1 MDQAIFDELER
12 MTAAQGAAAA
22 TDHLIAWL
30 RERADYT
37 SLFYALLMKARQEL
51 GVSPI
56 PTGAAKD
63 LPESVHA
70 PYEEAIRAACR
81 HVGRLCLDAG
91 NLPQAW
97 AYYRMLGEP
106 ASLKDAL
113 EAYQPKPDEDIQG
126 VIQVAYYEGVHP
138 RRGFDLILERNGL
151 CNAITTLSGSQELGH
166 AKEDRQYC
174 IRRLIRTL
182 YDELCERLS
191 AEITRREGT
200 DPRESMG
207 EITVPKLL
215 AGRDWLFEDEFAHID
230 VSHLSAVVQMSIHLD
245 PCKELDLARELCDYG
260 RRLPKKLTFRGEDP
274 FDDLY
279 VDYAVYLRILAG
291 ERVDEGIA
299 HFHDKVKNADTDI
312 CGTYPAQV
320 LVNLLL
326 RLGRTAEAVAVG
338 RQYLA
343 AADSRHLSCP
353 SVVELC
359 QMAGDYKSLA
369 QTARVQGD
377 TVHYLAGLL
386 AAQKRG

>member
-1 MDQAIFDELER
+1 MDQAIFDELEQLT
-12 MTAAQGAAAA
+12 TAHGPAPAI
-22 TDHLIAWL
+22 DRLIAWL

-37 SLFYALLMKARQEL
+37 SLFYALLLKARQEL

-70 PYEEAIRAACR
+70 PYEEAIRSAGR
-81 HVGRLCLDAG
+81 HVGQLCLDAG
-91 NLPQAW
+91 NVPQAW
-97 AYYRMLGEP
+97 AYFRMLGESAP
-106 ASLKDAL
+106 VKEAL
-113 EAYQPKPDEDIQG
+113 EAYQPKQDEDIQG

-151 CNAITTLSGSQELGH
+151 CNAITTLSGSQGLGH

-182 YDELCERLS
+182 YAELCERLS
-191 AEITRREGT
+191 AEITRREGN
-200 DPRESMG
+200 DPRESMS
-207 EITVPKLL
+207 EVTVPKLL
-215 AGRDWLFEDEFAHID
+215 AGRDWLLEDEFAHID

-260 RRLPKKLTFRGEDP
+260 RRLPKRLTFRGEDP

-279 VDYAVYLRILAG
+279 VDYGVYLRILAG
-291 ERVDEGIA
+291 EQVEEGIA
-299 HFHDKVKNADTDI
+299 HFRAKANNADSDI

-326 RLGRTAEAVAVG
+326 RLGRTADALAVG

-353 SVVELC
+353 SLVELC

-369 QTARVQGD
+369 QSARDQGD

-386 AAQKRG
+386 AAKQRA